1 MTEDRQAVLVQFA
14 KWPRPGRVKTR
25 LIPLLGEQGAME
37 AHIRL
42 SLQVMRQLAQAG
54 QRLWLYW
61 DEPCAEPPN
70 EATSL
75 LAQAGQ
81 LGVEQGVQ
89 QGSDLG
95 ERMTRA
101 LAEGL
106 ARAPAAMIVGSD
118 CPSVDATYVQQAL
131 AALNHADVVLGPSED
146 GGYVLIAA
154 RKAVPGML
162 GGVAWG
168 TGQTL
173 VQTEQA
179 LSRHGL
185 TSQRLSTRWDVDE
198 PEDWLRFIAS

>member
-1 MTEDRQAVLVQFA
+1 MTEDLHAVLIQFA

-42 SLQVMRQLAQAG
+42 SLQVMTQLAEAG

-61 DEPCAEPPN
+61 DEACAEPP
-70 EATSL
+70 EDAAAVLTR
-75 LAQAGQ
+75 ARQ

-95 ERMTRA
+95 ERMARA

-154 RKAVPGML
+154 RKVVPGML
-162 GGVAWG
+162 DCVAWG
-168 TGQTL
+168 TGQAL

-179 LSRHGL
+179 LAGRGL
-185 TSQRLSTRWDVDE
+185 TSQRLATRWDVDE
-198 PEDWLRFIAS
+198 PEDWLRFIGS